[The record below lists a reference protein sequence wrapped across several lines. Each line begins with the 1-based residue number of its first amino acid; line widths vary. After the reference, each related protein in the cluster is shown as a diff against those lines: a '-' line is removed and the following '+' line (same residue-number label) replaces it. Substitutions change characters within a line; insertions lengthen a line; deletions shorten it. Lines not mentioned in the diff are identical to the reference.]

1 MALRQLASRAARA
14 VTTGVPS
21 LAIKDQLAPA
31 CLRAGAAR
39 FYSSEGARWI
49 AANDWPSQCAG

>member
-39 FYSSEGARWI
+39 FYSSEGARW
-49 AANDWPSQCAG
+49 DVVSG